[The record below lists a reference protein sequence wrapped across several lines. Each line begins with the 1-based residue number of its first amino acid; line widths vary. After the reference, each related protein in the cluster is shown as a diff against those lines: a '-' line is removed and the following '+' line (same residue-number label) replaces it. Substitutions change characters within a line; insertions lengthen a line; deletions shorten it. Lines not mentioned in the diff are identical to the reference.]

1 MADIFKPTHIP
12 SMGFPSPTSAKARA
26 KKRSSSAELGLLT
39 TSSLNSH
46 NLSLCGFSP
55 ILTKLQE
62 RNWALQPLKD
72 LRGQHDGFF
81 FATWTDSIQRHLN
94 PNAIYQMKRVEKPHK
109 RLTLRVPEADPPPHS
124 AIVFEIP
131 IQRAAMCS
139 AMAQKFIERL
149 SRWQRKA

>member
-1 MADIFKPTHIP
+1 MIALPITAASTATLRIPSGCPTSPDWPSTATAAIVTSDATTPKMADIFKPTHIP

-81 FATWTDSIQRHLN
+81 FATSTDSIQRYLN
-94 PNAIYQMKRVEKPHK
+94 PNAIHQMHR
-109 RLTLRVPEADPPPHS
+109 
-124 AIVFEIP
+124 
-131 IQRAAMCS
+131 C
-139 AMAQKFIERL
+139 
-149 SRWQRKA
+149 